1 MFVVALEEWI
11 VVDRKPACAIYYI
24 HSLPNTFLSSCPSR
38 LPLWSL
44 LFSHSSNRTD
54 ECDLCIKL
62 PVVSRRQATFR
73 LVKFDASRTN
83 PAGDDQGVYV
93 VANYGKTNPTKL
105 NDKAI
110 GPVGR
115 EYGTCRRGRSN

>member
-1 MFVVALEEWI
+1 MLLHLHCEYI
-11 VVDRKPACAIYYI
+11 VPNKISPLIYFIIPYL
-24 HSLPNTFLSSCPSR
+24 SFLH
-38 LPLWSL
+38 
-44 LFSHSSNRTD
+44 FRTD

-73 LVKFDASRTN
+73 LVKFNSTATES
-83 PAGDDQGVYV
+83 QGVFV
-93 VANYGKTNPTKL
+93 IANYGKTNPTKL

-115 EYGTCRRGRSN
+115 EYGECTFKSIDG

>member
-1 MFVVALEEWI
+1 MSVNTLFPTESHL
-11 VVDRKPACAIYYI
+11 IYFTMPYLSFL
-24 HSLPNTFLSSCPSR
+24 HS
-38 LPLWSL
+38 
-44 LFSHSSNRTD
+44 RTD

-73 LVKFDASRTN
+73 LVKFDSTAES
-83 PAGDDQGVYV
+83 QGVFV
-93 VANYGKTNPTKL
+93 IANYGKTNPTKL

-115 EYGTCRRGRSN
+115 EYGE